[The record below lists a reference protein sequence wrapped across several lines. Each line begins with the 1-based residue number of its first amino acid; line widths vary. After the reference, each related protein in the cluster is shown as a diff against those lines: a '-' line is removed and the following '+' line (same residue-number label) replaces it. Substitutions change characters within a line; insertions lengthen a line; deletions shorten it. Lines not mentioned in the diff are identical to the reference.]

1 MPLPVPGRI
10 AEALRRSTVRIRSG
24 RDVREGHGSGVVLA
38 SEQVVTNAHVVQ
50 SRQLIIESW
59 EGKSIAASLVKEDRR
74 RDLALLT
81 APGLAGTPAI
91 LGDSGRLRPGTPV
104 VAVGNPFGFV
114 GALSSGAVHQIGP
127 FQPDIANLGQ
137 EDWVCSDLRLAPGNS
152 GGPLANFQAEVVGI
166 NTMIAAGGLAFAIP
180 SRTLQSFLNRK
191 TPPASLGVTVRPVR
205 LGSGNTGLLI
215 LELAPGGAAES
226 ASLLQGDVLV
236 AANGTPFRSQQD
248 LLVAI
253 DEAADS
259 LLEVSF
265 VRSGR
270 AVRRV
275 HVKLLP
281 VHLQHAA

>member
-1 MPLPVPGRI
+1 LPLPVPGRI
-10 AEALRRSTVRIRSG
+10 AETLRRSTVRIRSG
-24 RDVREGHGSGVVLA
+24 RGAREGHGSGIVLA
-38 SEQVVTNAHVVQ
+38 PEQVVTNAHVVQ
-50 SRQLIIESW
+50 TRQLIIESW
-59 EGKSIAASLVKEDRR
+59 EGKSIEASLVKEDRC

-81 APGLAGTPAI
+81 APGLSGTPAI

-127 FQPDIANLGQ
+127 FQLDVASLAQ

-166 NTMIAAGGLAFAIP
+166 NTMVAAGGLAFAIP
-180 SRTLQSFLNRK
+180 SRTLQSFLSRK
-191 TPPASLGVTVRPVR
+191 TTPASLGVTVRPVR
-205 LGSGNTGLLI
+205 LTTGNTGLLI
-215 LELAPGGAAES
+215 LELVPGGAAES

-236 AANGTPFRSQQD
+236 AANGKPFRSQQD
-248 LLVAI
+248 LLIAI

-259 LLEVSF
+259 LLEISF
-265 VRSGR
+265 IRGGR

-275 HVKLLP
+275 NVKLLP